1 METHSST
8 KLRNDDCGC
17 KDIIFS
23 DSWGHK
29 KSDFSY
35 FCYGIDTFFNNTGSQ
50 P

>member
-23 DSWGHK
+23 DSGGHK

-35 FCYGIDTFFNNTGSQ
+35 FRYGIHYV
-50 P
+50 